1 MSPSSRSNTSR
12 SFIPLNS
19 VFSMIVALVVPSA
32 TACVTSSLNVS
43 CVRVTSG
50 AGNCRPLPFTQGIG
64 DRGFE
69 VVILPLRITLG
80 RSLVGITADRAAADF
95 LILHECQ
102 AGGTFGGNRNNI
114 AVFGKDDLLVY
125 AECTTQLA
133 NTIKDL
139 CASGI
144 LSTVA
149 PAPDAG
155 TVECDPGQI
164 PPVPSYMR
172 HGCSGPQQSQAA
184 QRLADPGRNAVRSR
198 EWGCACPQEHP
209 FRSPFWLPHS
219 DFHSSSVLNYL

>member
-1 MSPSSRSNTSR
+1 M
-12 SFIPLNS
+12 
-19 VFSMIVALVVPSA
+19 
-32 TACVTSSLNVS
+32 
-43 CVRVTSG
+43 
-50 AGNCRPLPFTQGIG
+50 
-64 DRGFE
+64 
-69 VVILPLRITLG
+69 VILPLRITLG
-80 RSLVGITADRAAADF
+80 RSLVGITADRSAADF

-172 HGCSGPQQSQAA
+172 HGCSG
-184 QRLADPGRNAVRSR
+184 L
-198 EWGCACPQEHP
+198 
-209 FRSPFWLPHS
+209 
-219 DFHSSSVLNYL
+219 